1 MLAAGRVFSVRRV
14 HRWEDRSMVR
24 AFRFI
29 VPLISAML
37 LAACAGTSSPSVAG
51 SAGTSIAVTLQEFSI
66 LVDSATAPAGSIT
79 FSVENIGPEDVHEFV
94 IIKTDLDP
102 GDLPV
107 DDEGAVTEEGEGMEV
122 INEIEDI
129 AVDATQE
136 LTVNLDAGN
145 YVLIC
150 NIVEEGEVHF
160 AQGMRTTFT
169 VE

>member
-1 MLAAGRVFSVRRV
+1 ML
-14 HRWEDRSMVR
+14 R
-24 AFRFI
+24 ASRY
-29 VPLISAML
+29 VAPLIATLL
-37 LAACAGTSSPSVAG
+37 LAACSGTTSPSAA
-51 SAGTSIAVTLQEFSI
+51 SGTTVEVTLQEFSV
-66 LVDSATAPAGSIT
+66 LLDSATAPAGSIT
-79 FSVENIGPEDVHEFV
+79 FTVTNTGPEDVHEFV
-94 IIKTDLDP
+94 IVKTDLDP

-129 AVDATQE
+129 AVDAMQQ

-150 NIVEEGEVHF
+150 NIVEDGEVHY
-160 AQGMRTTFT
+160 AQGMRTAFT

>member
-1 MLAAGRVFSVRRV
+1 MHRAYRLAA
-14 HRWEDRSMVR
+14 
-24 AFRFI
+24 
-29 VPLISAML
+29 PLIAVLL
-37 LAACAGTSSPSVAG
+37 LAACGGTSSPSVAG
-51 SAGTSIAVTLQEFSI
+51 TAGTTVAVTLQEFSI

-79 FSVENIGPEDVHEFV
+79 FSVQNIGPEDVHEFV
-94 IIKTDLDP
+94 IVKTDLDP
-102 GDLPV
+102 GDLPT

-136 LTVNLDAGN
+136 LTVNLDAGK

-150 NIVEEGEVHF
+150 NIVEDGEVHY
-160 AQGMRTTFT
+160 AQGMRTAFT

>member
-1 MLAAGRVFSVRRV
+1 M
-14 HRWEDRSMVR
+14 HRAYRLVS
-24 AFRFI
+24 
-29 VPLISAML
+29 PLIAGLL
-37 LAACAGTSSPSVAG
+37 LAACNGGSTPSASV
-51 SAGTSIAVTLQEFSI
+51 TTVEVTLQEFSI
-66 LVDSATAPAGSIT
+66 LVDSATASAGSII

-94 IIKTDLDP
+94 IVKTDLDP
-102 GDLPV
+102 GDLPT

-136 LTVNLDAGN
+136 LTVNLDAGK

-150 NIVEEGEVHF
+150 NIVEDGEVHY
-160 AQGMRTTFT
+160 AQGMRTAFT